1 MGASPLPPVKPAQ
14 SCTEVELQT
23 RCVGVWQ
30 GDKAELRQNLG
41 RGQEVVWVLCSR
53 RALKGEKEERE
64 RTKGSA
70 GARSELRGAAGAARW
85 GSPSHVPALGTA
97 RSISPCRAFCAPR
110 PSSSTPPP
118 PSPRGFAVLRE
129 PLCLLSYLIA
139 LLLTPGNEQKM
150 VIAALSDDVN
160 TRCRA
165 PFAKPFPGRALI
177 YGTPPTRP
185 APPAA
190 AASLIPGCGSDIN
203 HLIKSPT

>member
-1 MGASPLPPVKPAQ
+1 MRRCLAGRQSRAQAEPGPGPGGCLGAVQPEGFKRR
-14 SCTEVELQT
+14 E
-23 RCVGVWQ
+23 
-30 GDKAELRQNLG
+30 
-41 RGQEVVWVLCSR
+41 RG
-53 RALKGEKEERE
+53 KGED
-64 RTKGSA
+64 KGFC
-70 GARSELRGAAGAARW
+70 RSPKR
-85 GSPSHVPALGTA
+85 TA
-97 RSISPCRAFCAPR
+97 RRCWGCQVGLPIPR
-110 PSSSTPPP
+110 PCIRDSTQHLPLQGLLCPPAEQLDPPP

-165 PFAKPFPGRALI
+165 PFAKPLPGRALI